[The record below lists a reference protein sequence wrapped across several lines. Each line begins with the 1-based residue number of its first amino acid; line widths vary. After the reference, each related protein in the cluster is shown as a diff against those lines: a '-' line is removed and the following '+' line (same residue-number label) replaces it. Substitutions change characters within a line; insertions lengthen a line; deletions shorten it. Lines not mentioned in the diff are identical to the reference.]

1 MLFLIKIMACDG
13 IRGLRERTEE
23 IARGFCIERD
33 IVVIRDMDNGVE
45 KFVGEGVEELGRRRR
60 RTENDKGA
68 VERDIGIG
76 ESSVGDG
83 LGHKEAGIFKG
94 LRMTAERLKMSA
106 DNINL
111 RRRDVIEYLH
121 RPIVGM
127 EVYLL

>member
-23 IARGFCIERD
+23 IARGFCVERNT
-33 IVVIRDMDNGVE
+33 VIIGYVGDGVE

-60 RTENDKGA
+60 MTENDKGA

-76 ESSVGDG
+76 ESSVGDRVRD
-83 LGHKEAGIFKG
+83 KKAGIFKG

-111 RRRDVIEYLH
+111 RRRDVIEYQH
-121 RPIVGM
+121 RPIVGR
-127 EVYLL
+127 EVDLL

>member
-1 MLFLIKIMACDG
+1 MACDG

-60 RTENDKGA
+60 STENYEGA
-68 VERDIGIG
+68 VEGNVGIG

-94 LRMTAERLKMSA
+94 LRMTAEILKMSA
-106 DNINL
+106 DNVNL
-111 RRRDVIEYLH
+111 EGRDIVEDLH
-121 RPIVGM
+121 RPIVGR
-127 EVYLL
+127 EVNLLRAHRL

>member
-1 MLFLIKIMACDG
+1 MFGDG
-13 IRGLRERTEE
+13 IRSLCERTEE
-23 IARGFCIERD
+23 IARRFCIERNT
-33 IVVIRDMDNGVE
+33 VIIGYVGDGVE

-60 RTENDKGA
+60 GTKNDVGT
-68 VERDIGIG
+68 VERDIGICK
-76 ESSVGDG
+76 SSVGDG
-83 LGHKEAGIFKG
+83 LRNKEAGIFKG

>member
-1 MLFLIKIMACDG
+1 MACDG

-60 RTENDKGA
+60 RTENYEGS
-68 VERDIGIG
+68 VEGNVGIG
-76 ESSVGDG
+76 ESCVGDRERD
-83 LGHKEAGIFKG
+83 KKAGIFKG